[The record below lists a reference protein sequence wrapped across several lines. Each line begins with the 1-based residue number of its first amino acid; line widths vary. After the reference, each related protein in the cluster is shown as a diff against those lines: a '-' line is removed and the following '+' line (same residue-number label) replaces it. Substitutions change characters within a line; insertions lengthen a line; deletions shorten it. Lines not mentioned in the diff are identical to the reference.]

1 MNMITTDA
9 QTPVKSKQLDRIDA
23 QIQGLQEQINSA
35 VAAEDYSAVAKAK
48 AKKIDLEHH
57 RTEVERKEREKV
69 AQQARKARA
78 KYLKSADRK
87 KANDTDADGKSPD
100 AKFVRDP
107 DGPQVLVPFDML
119 FKDGV
124 MDLGNGQYSLRV
136 RYDDT
141 NYLLARE
148 ADKQIM
154 NEAYQ
159 EWLNSLDSEA
169 SFQLCFLSRHVDDR
183 QYRHNLEITDQPG
196 DKVGNEYR
204 HEINGY
210 VQSHIASSA
219 TASLHRNNTAV
230 FTIKAKT
237 HKDASRKLATL
248 VKGFD
253 RFCRKFGV
261 NWNVLSGQET
271 MDLICSITHPDDEPG
286 KYTYADLGLGMEMRD
301 LACPWRVWRPNDDN
315 DSRLYVGNRW
325 VKSYTILPGAGGFG
339 STQRDT
345 FLSDL
350 LATGHDMV
358 VSYHVLPWA
367 SSAATAAANR
377 QYLDISNENVQY
389 RISKSRPERGY
400 FIDETNM
407 PRRMVEAE
415 DGAKE
420 VREELVQHR
429 QRIFSVAL
437 VVMLMADDEQGI
449 EDASRDI
456 EAIFQSHQKPGYES
470 WSSIREQCYTSA
482 LPLGLNLMPYSY
494 NLMTKPLSCLMPFMS
509 AEFMDP
515 GGLLL
520 GVNADTNSLLV
531 YNRSLREHTN
541 ALVLGQ
547 PRAGKS
553 VYAKSWQLQIKLR
566 EPDVDQII
574 LDPEG
579 EYVAGVQELGGQV
592 VKISESSNT
601 YVNPMD
607 ISPYY
612 ASSDPDQQTRP
623 VPAKVSFIQE
633 MVEKMTHALT
643 TEEKNALDL
652 ACERAYENWLNTRS
666 ESDIPTLDDLVD
678 ELGNLDG
685 VMKQPG
691 EHLMAMLYRYTK
703 GTSDLFNHQ
712 TNVNLTSDLVDF
724 SLVDLR
730 QELKPLAMMILL
742 DQIWV
747 RVTRNR
753 ALGRRTY
760 LWIDEMQILIDD
772 PLTLHTLDMLWTRGR
787 KWDLYNTGITQ
798 NISRVLELSETSYML
813 QNSPLI
819 IIMRQSVDSAYDA
832 AETFG
837 LSDDQRDVLSS
848 ARPGEGVAVIGNQA
862 VHFDLTIDRNTMPKI
877 YQYVTTTPDDYR
889 KRRHVAEAKHVEEPK
904 QNSASEHM
912 LDDFNNE
919 PDTDDSDS
927 DKETNDEEKTT
938 VIDQNKLDEQ
948 VDTNMDVQDTDTSD
962 EESDTEPDEYEDDP
976 NTPDFSFLEN

>member
-1 MNMITTDA
+1 MDTITKDKEL
-9 QTPVKSKQLDRIDA
+9 PVKSAQLERIDA
-23 QIQGLQEQINSA
+23 QIAKLQEQINSA
-35 VAAEDYSAVAKAK
+35 VAAEDYKGAAKAK
-48 AKKIDLEHH
+48 AKKVDLEHH
-57 RTEVERKEREKV
+57 RTEVERREREKV

-78 KYLKSADRK
+78 KHLKHAGKYD
-87 KANDTDADGKSPD
+87 ANDSEKNEKTPEAD
-100 AKFVRDP
+100 FVRDP
-107 DGPQVLVPFDML
+107 DGPQVLVPFDLL
-119 FKDGV
+119 FRDGI
-124 MDLGNGQYSLRV
+124 MDLGDGQYSLRV

-148 ADKQIM
+148 SDKEVM

-169 SFQLCFLSRHVDDR
+169 SFQLCFMSRHVDER
-183 QYRHNLEITDQPG
+183 QYRHSLELPDEPG
-196 DKVGNEYR
+196 DATGNAYR

-210 VQSHIASSA
+210 VRAHIASSA

-237 HKDASRKLATL
+237 HDDASRKLATL

-253 RFCRKFGV
+253 RFCRRFGV

-286 KYTYADLGLGMEMRD
+286 KYIYDDLSLGMNMRD
-301 LACPWRVWRPNDDN
+301 MACPWRVWRPDDDN
-315 DSRLYVGNRW
+315 DSRLYIGNRW

-437 VVMLMADDEQGI
+437 VVMLMAEDEQGI
-449 EDASRDI
+449 EDASRDV
-456 EAIFQSHQKPGYES
+456 EAIFQTHQKPGYES

-633 MVEKMTHALT
+633 MVEKMTHTLT

-652 ACERAYENWLNTRS
+652 ACERSYENWLDTRS
-666 ESDIPTLDDLVD
+666 EADIPTLDDLVD
-678 ELGNLDG
+678 ELGKLDG
-685 VMKQPG
+685 VMADPG
-691 EHLMAMLYRYTK
+691 KHLVAMLYRYTK

-753 ALGRRTY
+753 AVGRRTY

-877 YQYVTTTPDDYR
+877 YQYVTTTPDDSR
-889 KRRHVAEAKHVEEPK
+889 KRRRLSEAKHEEKPHNDSSSEEDSNKAYVE
-904 QNSASEHM
+904 
-912 LDDFNNE
+912 
-919 PDTDDSDS
+919 SDS
-927 DKETNDEEKTT
+927 DNVSADEKTT
-938 VIDQNKLDEQ
+938 VLNKDGVPVQSDNNTVE
-948 VDTNMDVQDTDTSD
+948 TNVSG
-962 EESDTEPDEYEDDP
+962 EDNEHDP
-976 NTPDFSFLEN
+976 NMPDFNLMGA